1 MKQLSETIV
10 FFGSGPVAA
19 ESLGLLLNSFEVEA
33 VVTKPRAPQ
42 HRGSVP
48 VLELAEQKKITCHT
62 VASKTELNTLI
73 QQRPFRSRV
82 AVLIDFGII
91 VSQEVIDYFELGI
104 VNSHFSLLPEWRGAD
119 PITFSILSGQ
129 KRTGISLML
138 LTAGM
143 DEGPLLAQ
151 AEYELE
157 PTETTPSLTGKL
169 IELSNQSLQSILP
182 LYVQGS
188 ALPAPQQAVTLAESK
203 EPTYSRKLTK
213 ADSILDF
220 TKPADVL
227 AREIR
232 AYLEWPKSRATLGG
246 IEVIVSAAQSV
257 MVPTQQPAG
266 TVEMLRE
273 TNGLIVYCGEGYLCI
288 DRLKPAGKR
297 EMSAAEFIRGYGS
310 RLNQAS

>member
-1 MKQLSETIV
+1 MAGELSLKVYT
-10 FFGSGPVAA
+10 
-19 ESLGLLLNSFEVEA
+19 
-33 VVTKPRAPQ
+33 VTTKATLDELIDAKPFTSP
-42 HRGSVP
+42 
-48 VLELAEQKKITCHT
+48 LAI
-62 VASKTELNTLI
+62 
-73 QQRPFRSRV
+73 
-82 AVLIDFGII
+82 LIDFGII
-91 VSQEVIDYFELGI
+91 VSQKTIDYFQYGI
-104 VNSHFSLLPEWRGAD
+104 INSHFSLLPQWRGAD

-188 ALPAPQQAVTLAESK
+188 ALPAPQQEVTLAESK

-257 MVPTQQPAG
+257 LVPTQQPAG